1 MSDGIKNNLNLPDE
15 QYNIEND
22 IWESQLNINESEV
35 FTRDKFEKYFT
46 EMLENETMESEK
58 LNKDKSIYLLPNVN
72 TYEPILATTTKL
84 IFQLGNT
91 TVIAYEK
98 QPTKTS
104 TTTKMNN
111 QNYLYNVL
119 LMFKNNNF
127 GSDEKTKNI
136 SVSSRLISHKKVKHR
151 L

>member
-1 MSDGIKNNLNLPDE
+1 MNLPDE
-15 QYNIEND
+15 QYNVEND
-22 IWESQLNINESEV
+22 MWESQLNMNESEV
-35 FTRDKFEKYFT
+35 FTREKFEKYFT

-72 TYEPILATTTKL
+72 SYEPILATTTKL

-98 QPTKTS
+98 QPTKIS
-104 TTTKMNN
+104 TTKMNN

-119 LMFKNNNF
+119 QMFKNNNL
-127 GSDEKTKNI
+127 GSDEKTKNV